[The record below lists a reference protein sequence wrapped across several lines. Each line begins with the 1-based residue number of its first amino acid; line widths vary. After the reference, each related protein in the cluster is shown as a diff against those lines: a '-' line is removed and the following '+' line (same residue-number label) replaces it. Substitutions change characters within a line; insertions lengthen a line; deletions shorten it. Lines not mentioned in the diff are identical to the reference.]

1 MENYRIEGFNLS
13 VFQSFNFSVFWQGE
27 SELGRLVDALAPGG
41 DEGRDKLR

>member
-1 MENYRIEGFNLS
+1 MPLSPGQLTLDEN
-13 VFQSFNFSVFWQGE
+13 VGE